1 MMNYCIVS
9 LASCCTADGFMAIK
23 NIKYIYTENDASF
36 TKVDMVYTTTL
47 ILSMHIVMREYDM
60 NN

>member
-1 MMNYCIVS
+1 
-9 LASCCTADGFMAIK
+9 MAIK